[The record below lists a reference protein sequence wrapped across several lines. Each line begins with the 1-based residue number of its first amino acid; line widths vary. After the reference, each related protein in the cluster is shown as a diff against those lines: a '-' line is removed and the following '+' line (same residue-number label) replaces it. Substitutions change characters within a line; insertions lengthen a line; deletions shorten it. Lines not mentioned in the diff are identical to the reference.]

1 MLGGV
6 VAPGNK
12 VFPGVLFK
20 KCRMPA
26 YTKPLPDVELVGAR
40 LAGEGDF
47 KDAFAGKLGS
57 YK

>member
-20 KCRMPA
+20 KCRTPA
-26 YTKPLPDVELVGAR
+26 YTKPLPDVGSVGAR
-40 LAGEGDF
+40 LAGESNF
-47 KDAFAGKLGS
+47 KDAFTGMSGS
-57 YK
+57 YR